1 MFFSR
6 MTPVQSLFE
15 QEFDFIIKQTQEKKL
30 SPNPSHKLSKQSVK
44 NQLQQHQH
52 QPQSRDFQVA
62 QIFFPLILL
71 SKWLGYCPLKIAR
84 NSEKRIVIYKFNYFS
99 LPFLATTLYGFFNL
113 AQMILWT
120 LNSYL
125 DIDKPFRL

>member
-1 MFFSR
+1 

-30 SPNPSHKLSKQSVK
+30 SPNPTNKPNKQSVK
-44 NQLQQHQH
+44 TQLQQH

-71 SKWLGYCPLKIAR
+71 SKWLGYCPLKIVR
-84 NSEKRIVIYKFNYFS
+84 NFEKRTIIYKFNYFS
-99 LPFLATTLYGFFNL
+99 LPFLATILYGFFNL